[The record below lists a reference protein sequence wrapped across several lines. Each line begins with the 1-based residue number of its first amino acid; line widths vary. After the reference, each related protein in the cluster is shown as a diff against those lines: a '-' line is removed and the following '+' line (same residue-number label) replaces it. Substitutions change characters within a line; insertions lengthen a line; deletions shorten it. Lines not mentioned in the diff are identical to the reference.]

1 MAGEPITGRSGV
13 SPLTGDREFESI
25 SLQRRVACE
34 PEFSDLEGQADLAIA
49 FSLTMVLFTSL
60 TVLLLRGVGIWGI
73 DVPVM
78 WGFAI
83 AGMSLEFSKGAD
95 KLVKRLVTIRT
106 AQIVVCPF

>member
-49 FSLTMVLFTSL
+49 FSLLCREGDSA
-60 TVLLLRGVGIWGI
+60 LR
-73 DVPVM
+73 DALKPQSTT
-78 WGFAI
+78 I
-83 AGMSLEFSKGAD
+83 AG
-95 KLVKRLVTIRT
+95 V
-106 AQIVVCPF
+106 